1 MSLRVGQRVKGR
13 ASGTVGEIR
22 ARCPMHPHS
31 WYVLPD
37 GGCTTQCWP
46 EDIFTPLPE
55 PERVKGWCNKP
66 EGQTCVDE
74 PASSYCDMALRC
86 GWWVRRPVPHSYAS
100 RLSLITYPELF
111 ICEKAGECS
120 GPCIVGRPH
129 ERVGQRCHEG
139 PCYMFPGVR
148 HCIPYV
154 PEDEGREWFVVAK
167 DTGAWVDG
175 SGLLDTKERALEL
188 IRARQRHNLRAFKW
202 SDGLKG
208 APCE

>member
-55 PERVKGWCNKP
+55 PERAPGLCVWYDQCDARVRQGRGFCL
-66 EGQTCVDE
+66 TCGEYDPVD
-74 PASSYCDMALRC
+74 
-86 GWWVRRPVPHSYAS
+86 RRAYAS
-100 RLSLITYPELF
+100 RLSLIAYPELF
-111 ICEKAGECS
+111 ICSKAGECK
-120 GPCIVGRPH
+120 GKDGCFAGKLHDRTRFC
-129 ERVGQRCHEG
+129 ERGDWCSTAHAH
-139 PCYMFPGVR
+139 R

-154 PEDEGREWFVVAK
+154 PEDEADWFVARRASDAHGHGTKGLGGALLTKKGAELWVK
-167 DTGAWVDG
+167 DEPGY
-175 SGLLDTKERALEL
+175 
-188 IRARQRHNLRAFKW
+188 RAFKW

-208 APCE
+208 TSCE